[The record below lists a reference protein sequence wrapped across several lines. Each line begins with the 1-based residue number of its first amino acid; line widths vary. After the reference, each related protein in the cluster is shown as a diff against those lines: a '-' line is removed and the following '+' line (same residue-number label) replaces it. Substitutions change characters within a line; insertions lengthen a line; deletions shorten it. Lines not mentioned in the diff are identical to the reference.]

1 MVIREASGGPATEW
15 PGRRRLSLTVQFS
28 GTDVPRFGVT
38 FTGLRPA
45 TRYAYRIA
53 SDAGWTD
60 ERAFTTAGTGMPAE
74 GWTFLALGDT
84 QLENST
90 TVKRIVDQAVTDTP
104 EAALMVQVGDVVNE
118 PYDDAQWRD
127 MFQAMGMTAG
137 SRNWLVSIGNHE
149 QCVLIDCDS
158 NGAEA
163 FRSYFD
169 WPDNGYP
176 EQGETW
182 FFTDYQGVR
191 FVVLDSFGGQIVE
204 QAEFLEEALRT
215 NPSDWSVVVQHTP
228 AFSARPDRTNQEIR
242 DLWVPIV
249 ERYDVDLVL
258 TGHDHSYARGFLDV
272 DGDGPMYVVSVSG
285 PKFYPVTQRDWIR
298 NGATRVVSAARTP
311 TYQVITVDDRS
322 LSYRA
327 VVAGADATLPEGRE
341 VGEILDE
348 FVLIKQADGSKK
360 VRDSATSNQ

>member
-1 MVIREASGGPATEW
+1 
-15 PGRRRLSLTVQFS
+15 
-28 GTDVPRFGVT
+28 
-38 FTGLRPA
+38 
-45 TRYAYRIA
+45 
-53 SDAGWTD
+53 
-60 ERAFTTAGTGMPAE
+60 
-74 GWTFLALGDT
+74 
-84 QLENST
+84 
-90 TVKRIVDQAVTDTP
+90 
-104 EAALMVQVGDVVNE
+104 MVQVGDVVNE

-127 MFQAMGMTAG
+127 MFRAMGMTAG

-204 QAEFLEEALRT
+204 QADFLEEALRT

-258 TGHDHSYARGFLDV
+258 TGHDHSYARGFLNVGRGWADV
-272 DGDGPMYVVSVSG
+272 CGLGIWAEVLSGHATGLDPQRSDPGGQRCPYADLPGDHRRRPQPLVSG
-285 PKFYPVTQRDWIR
+285 RRGRHGHPSPR
-298 NGATRVVSAARTP
+298 GSGG
-311 TYQVITVDDRS
+311 
-322 LSYRA
+322 
-327 VVAGADATLPEGRE
+327 GADPR
-341 VGEILDE
+341 
-348 FVLIKQADGSKK
+348 
-360 VRDSATSNQ
+360 